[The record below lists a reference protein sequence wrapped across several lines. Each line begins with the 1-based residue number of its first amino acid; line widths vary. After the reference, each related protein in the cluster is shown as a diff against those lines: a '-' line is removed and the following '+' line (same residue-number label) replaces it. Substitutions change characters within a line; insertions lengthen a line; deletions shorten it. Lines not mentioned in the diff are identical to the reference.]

1 MWVQPDTR
9 DSVIDFICRL
19 YRRTEISQGQLIGW
33 LGISR
38 SKYYDWRTRYGKVN
52 EHNGLV
58 PRDWWLEDWEKETII
73 DYFID
78 HPTEGYRRLT
88 YMMIDEDV
96 VAVSASTVYRVLSRA
111 GLLGK
116 RQIKPSLKG
125 TGFVQPLKAHEHWH
139 IDVSYLNLGGT
150 FYYLCSVLD
159 GFSRYIVH
167 WEIRESMRERDVEI
181 ILQRAKEKFPD
192 ASPRVI
198 SDNGPQFVAKDFKE
212 YIRLSGMTHV
222 RTSPFYPQSNGK
234 QERMQGLVKQEC
246 IRPKCPQD
254 VDEARKIMTEYV
266 EYYNNKRLHSSIG
279 YVAPVDMLQCRQKEI
294 FKEREQKL
302 QEAREQRKAKRILE
316 AVRAVRRFS

>member
-19 YRRTEISQGQLIGW
+19 YRRTEISQNQLIGW

-58 PRDWWLEDWEKETII
+58 PRDWWLEYWEKEAII
-73 DYFID
+73 DYFIE

-96 VAVSASTVYRVLSRA
+96 VAVSASTVYRVLDRA

-116 RQIKPSLKG
+116 RQVKPSLKG

-167 WEIRESMRERDVEI
+167 WEIRESMKERDVEI

-192 ASPRVI
+192 ASPRII
-198 SDNGPQFVAKDFKE
+198 SDNGPQFAAKDFKE
-212 YIRLSGMTHV
+212 FIRLIGMTHV

-254 VDEARKIMTEYV
+254 VEEARKIMAEYV
-266 EYYNNKRLHSSIG
+266 QYYNNKRLHSSIG
-279 YVAPVDMLQCRQKEI
+279 YVAPLDMLQNRQKEI
-294 FKEREQKL
+294 FSEREQKL

-316 AVRAVRRFS
+316 AVRRVS